1 MQETGQADSSASL
14 EEMQQQVASD
24 VCQLDENGNP
34 KAGCNE
40 DADLPWTGAEE
51 LLVKSTVKGP
61 TNEKS
66 KESSK
71 EETNEKIE
79 ESMKESL
86 EIEVNAKPYGSV
98 GVIVA
103 VLLSLSLAATL
114 VWTIFRHQ
122 PTADRV
128 RVKFSTSIRSRAA
141 ICRANLLDARRQWA
155 CGPSPRWH
163 G

>member
-1 MQETGQADSSASL
+1 MFFTD
-14 EEMQQQVASD
+14 D
-24 VCQLDENGNP
+24 WNT

-79 ESMKESL
+79 ESMKESF
-86 EIEVNAKPYGSV
+86 EIEAWEPVKQTKMRFFV
-98 GVIVA
+98 GDFG
-103 VLLSLSLAATL
+103 
-114 VWTIFRHQ
+114 W
-122 PTADRV
+122 
-128 RVKFSTSIRSRAA
+128 
-141 ICRANLLDARRQWA
+141 C
-155 CGPSPRWH
+155 
-163 G
+163 

>member
-1 MQETGQADSSASL
+1 MFFTDDFST
-14 EEMQQQVASD
+14 
-24 VCQLDENGNP
+24 

-79 ESMKESL
+79 ETMKESL
-86 EIEVNAKPYGSV
+86 EIEAWEPSEANQDEIFV
-98 GVIVA
+98 GDFG
-103 VLLSLSLAATL
+103 
-114 VWTIFRHQ
+114 W
-122 PTADRV
+122 
-128 RVKFSTSIRSRAA
+128 
-141 ICRANLLDARRQWA
+141 C
-155 CGPSPRWH
+155 
-163 G
+163 